1 MFNALPSH
9 SHFGGFC
16 SLKLQIVWNQ
26 GEPLAAGDCTGQS
39 WSSLLLSSE
48 FLSYQWKNARLTAV
62 IVSRLFMVNAWQRP
76 NAAAIQN
83 LQWIKSRTSGWGDTP
98 VRILVC
104 KSKKKKLK
112 IQALKLWLDS
122 HKQKFVCLYTSFLS
136 TRDLPPSL
144 FLLQQYWEAP
154 TVRHFCTEENQ
165 LPLFHEPL
173 VQIFLRLRIPKKGH
187 K

>member
-104 KSKKKKLK
+104 KSKKKKIK
-112 IQALKLWLDS
+112 NSSFEIAVGFPQTE
-122 HKQKFVCLYTSFLS
+122 VCLPVYQ
-136 TRDLPPSL
+136 L
-144 FLLQQYWEAP
+144 FVNKRSP
-154 TVRHFCTEENQ
+154 TLT
-165 LPLFHEPL
+165 LFATAVL
-173 VQIFLRLRIPKKGH
+173 GGTNS
-187 K
+187 